1 MKSKIRS
8 SNSDFVLRHSFVIRH
23 SVFVILPEPQTLN
36 HMPTPKSIGAI
47 ELSSIG
53 IGYQI
58 EDEMLKAA
66 SVDLLIA
73 RTICSGKYLIVLGG
87 SVSDVESAIRA
98 GLTAA
103 SDSIIDHL
111 IIPNVHPSVFPALGQ
126 SVALGPEDLGALGVV
141 ETFSGASVIAAA
153 DAAAKAARI
162 TLFRIHVAM
171 ALGGKGLCLMTG
183 TVADVRAGVQV
194 AAEEARKRGL
204 LVSEIVIPRPS
215 RELFGD
221 YL

>member
-1 MKSKIRS
+1 MA
-8 SNSDFVLRHSFVIRH
+8 
-23 SVFVILPEPQTLN
+23 
-36 HMPTPKSIGAI
+36 TPKAIGAI

-53 IGYQI
+53 IGYKI

-87 SVSDVESAIRA
+87 GVSDVEAAINA
-98 GLTAA
+98 GLAA
-103 SDSIIDHL
+103 AGEAIIDHL
-111 IIPNVHPSVFPALGQ
+111 MVANVHPTVFPALGQ
-126 SVALGPEDLGALGVV
+126 SVALGPDSAGALGVL
-141 ETFSGASVIAAA
+141 ETFSGVSVLAAA

-162 TLFRIHVAM
+162 TLLRIHVAM

-183 TVADVRAGVQV
+183 TVADVRQGMQV
-194 AAEEARKRGL
+194 AAEEARRRGL
-204 LVSEIVIPRPS
+204 LVSEVVIPRPS
-215 RELFGD
+215 KELFGD

>member
-1 MKSKIRS
+1 
-8 SNSDFVLRHSFVIRH
+8 
-23 SVFVILPEPQTLN
+23 
-36 HMPTPKSIGAI
+36 MPVHKSIGAI

-66 SVDLLIA
+66 KVDLLIA
-73 RTICSGKYLIVLGG
+73 RTICSGKYLIVVGG
-87 SVSDVESAIRA
+87 SVSDVEAAIQT
-98 GLTAA
+98 GLGAA
-103 SDSIIDHL
+103 SDAIIDHL
-111 IIPNVHPSVFPALGQ
+111 VIPNVHESVFPALGQ
-126 SVALGPEDLGALGVV
+126 SVALGADATGALGVV
-141 ETFSGASVIAAA
+141 ETFSGVSVLAAA
-153 DAAAKAARI
+153 DAAAKAARV

-183 TVADVRAGVQV
+183 TVSDVRAGVQ
-194 AAEEARKRGL
+194 AAVGEARKRGL

-215 RELFGD
+215 PELFSD

>member
-1 MKSKIRS
+1 
-8 SNSDFVLRHSFVIRH
+8 
-23 SVFVILPEPQTLN
+23 
-36 HMPTPKSIGAI
+36 MPTTRSIGAM

-53 IGYQI
+53 VGYRI

-66 SVDLLIA
+66 SVELLIA

-87 SVSDVESAIRA
+87 SVSDVEAAIRA
-98 GLTAA
+98 GLAEA
-103 SDSIIDHL
+103 GEAVIDHL
-111 IIPNVHPSVFPALGQ
+111 LIPNVHESVFPALGQ
-126 SVALGPEDLGALGVV
+126 SVVLKPEQSGALGVV
-141 ETFSGASVIAAA
+141 ETFSGTSALAAA
-153 DAAAKAARI
+153 DAAAKAARV

-183 TVADVRAGVQV
+183 GVADVRAGVQA
-194 AAEEARKRGL
+194 AAEEVRRRGL

-215 RELFGD
+215 RELFAE